1 MKSIF
6 LILLVA
12 NALLWSAWKGWLG
25 AEVHDLVNPM
35 HAEPRR
41 LQQQRQ
47 PQRVSVGNA
56 AVRSKT
62 LASTDSSAVTACLE
76 IGAFNVTDAKTSL
89 QALAVDF
96 PRVTERTAAAPSG
109 YLVYLPAQA
118 SRAQSEMVARR
129 LKDQGE
135 KDVAV
140 ILEGSPLRYAISL
153 GLFRTQDAAT
163 ARTAA
168 LATAGITGARILQR
182 SERSPRHYVQVF
194 EVSAQQHN
202 KLDALAQQT
211 GLEWRACNANGSGTS
226 APTPTNR

>member
-1 MKSIF
+1 
-6 LILLVA
+6 
-12 NALLWSAWKGWLG
+12 
-25 AEVHDLVNPM
+25 
-35 HAEPRR
+35 
-41 LQQQRQ
+41 
-47 PQRVSVGNA
+47 
-56 AVRSKT
+56 
-62 LASTDSSAVTACLE
+62 
-76 IGAFNVTDAKTSL
+76 
-89 QALAVDF
+89 
-96 PRVTERTAAAPSG
+96 
-109 YLVYLPAQA
+109 
-118 SRAQSEMVARR
+118 MVARR